1 MSGKNHKMI
10 DGKLLQTD
18 KQYNAL
24 KMRQKEKIGTW
35 LNEEITLYYRDHGNW
50 PTREHEF
57 QIVLD
62 KVYEK
67 IEAAEIWIPY
77 SEIHK
82 RFMGKR
88 NSRINKV
95 RSAVAKAEK
104 KNADKESDSSASKP
118 LTINL
123 YYTGTNGSAKAFAEE
138 MVSSGLV
145 DRIRAEEGNLR
156 YEYFFPMDDPE
167 TVLLIDKWADE
178 HALAI
183 HHKSPMMNEIKKLRD
198 KYQVTLRVER
208 YCDEGSL

>member
-1 MSGKNHKMI
+1 MSGKNHKMV

-18 KQYNAL
+18 KKYNAL

-35 LNEEITLYYRDHGNW
+35 LNEEITLYYRDHANW

-57 QIVLD
+57 QTVLD
-62 KVYEK
+62 KLYEK

-95 RSAVAKAEK
+95 QSALAKAEK
-104 KNADKESDSSASKP
+104 HSDNETANTESKP

-183 HHKSPMMNEIKKLRD
+183 HHKSPRMNEIKKLRD

>member
-104 KNADKESDSSASKP
+104 KNADKESDSSARKP

-123 YYTGTNGSAKAFAEE
+123 Y
-138 MVSSGLV
+138 
-145 DRIRAEEGNLR
+145 
-156 YEYFFPMDDPE
+156 
-167 TVLLIDKWADE
+167 
-178 HALAI
+178 
-183 HHKSPMMNEIKKLRD
+183 
-198 KYQVTLRVER
+198 
-208 YCDEGSL
+208 

>member
-95 RSAVAKAEK
+95 RSAVTKAEK
-104 KNADKESDSSASKP
+104 KNADKKSDSSASKP

-156 YEYFFPMDDPE
+156 YEYFFPMEDPE
-167 TVLLIDKWADE
+167 TVLLIDKWTDE

-183 HHKSPMMNEIKKLRD
+183 HHKSTMMNEIKKLRD

>member
-104 KNADKESDSSASKP
+104 KSADKESDSSASKP

-145 DRIRAEEGNLR
+145 DRIRAEEGNIR
-156 YEYFFPMDDPE
+156 YEYFFSMDDPE
-167 TVLLIDKWADE
+167 TVLLIDKWTDE

-208 YCDEGSL
+208 YCDEG

>member
-57 QIVLD
+57 QTVLD
-62 KVYEK
+62 KLYEK

-123 YYTGTNGSAKAFAEE
+123 YYTGTNGSARAFAEE

-156 YEYFFPMDDPE
+156 YEYFFPMDDSE
-167 TVLLIDKWADE
+167 TVLLIDKWIDE

-183 HHKSPMMNEIKKLRD
+183 HHNSPMMNEIKKLRD
-198 KYQVTLRVER
+198 KHQVTLRVER
-208 YCDEGSL
+208 YCDEG

>member
-1 MSGKNHKMI
+1 
-10 DGKLLQTD
+10 
-18 KQYNAL
+18 
-24 KMRQKEKIGTW
+24 
-35 LNEEITLYYRDHGNW
+35 
-50 PTREHEF
+50 
-57 QIVLD
+57 
-62 KVYEK
+62 
-67 IEAAEIWIPY
+67 
-77 SEIHK
+77 
-82 RFMGKR
+82 MGKR

-95 RSAVAKAEK
+95 QSALAKAEK
-104 KNADKESDSSASKP
+104 FSDNESANTESKS

-123 YYTGTNGSAKAFAEE
+123 YYTGTNDSAKAFAEE

-167 TVLLIDKWADE
+167 TVLLIDKWANE

>member
-67 IEAAEIWIPY
+67 IEAAEIWIPH

-167 TVLLIDKWADE
+167 TVLLIDKWTDE

-208 YCDEGSL
+208 YCDKG

>member
-104 KNADKESDSSASKP
+104 KSADKESDSSASKP

-145 DRIRAEEGNLR
+145 DRIRAEEGNNR
-156 YEYFFPMDDPE
+156 YEYFFSMDDPE
-167 TVLLIDKWADE
+167 TVLLIDKWTDE

-208 YCDEGSL
+208 YCDEG